1 MFDFLFKRLDD
12 LLNQWWAPPILILA
26 WLVFIP
32 PQALKSR
39 PRLYWP
45 AVVTTALVPVCFLL
59 LPWSVPVWLLPLV
72 ALVLL
77 VFGLPAAHTFRH
89 PDFFRIG
96 IIATALG
103 LVCFLLLPWY
113 LASIAI
119 MELEVPLLIF
129 GLFISGCVLAGGV
142 KFISM
147 ADKKDFADSFWL

>member
-1 MFDFLFKRLDD
+1 MSDFLFERVNE
-12 LLNQWWAPPILILA
+12 LLSQWWALPILILA

-45 AVVTTALVPVCFLL
+45 AVVTTALVPLCFLL
-59 LPWSVPVWLLPLV
+59 LPWSLLLWLLPLV
-72 ALVLL
+72 ALALL
-77 VFGLPAAHTFRH
+77 VFGLPEAHTFRH

-103 LVCFLLLPWY
+103 LVSFLLLPWY

-119 MELEVPLLIF
+119 KELEVPLLIL
-129 GLFISGCVLAGGV
+129 GLFISATLVAGGLR
-142 KFISM
+142 FIGM
-147 ADKKDFADSFWL
+147 ADKKDFTDNI

>member
-1 MFDFLFKRLDD
+1 MFDLLVKRLDE
-12 LLNQWWAPPILILA
+12 LLNQWWALPSLILA

-39 PRLYWP
+39 PQLYWP
-45 AVVTTALVPVCFLL
+45 VVVTTALTPVCFLL
-59 LPWSVPVWLLPLV
+59 LPSSFLVWLLPLG
-72 ALVLL
+72 ALGLL

-103 LVCFLLLPWY
+103 LVSFLLLPWY

-119 MELEVPLLIF
+119 REFEVPLLIF

-142 KFISM
+142 KFISI
-147 ADKKDFADSFWL
+147 ADKGDFTDPF

>member
-1 MFDFLFKRLDD
+1 LKQLDD

-59 LPWSVPVWLLPLV
+59 LPWSFLLWLLPLV
-72 ALVLL
+72 ALALL
-77 VFGLPAAHTFRH
+77 VFGLPEAHTFRH

-96 IIATALG
+96 IIATAVG
-103 LVCFLLLPWY
+103 LVSFLLLPWY

-119 MELEVPLLIF
+119 KELEVPLLIL
-129 GLFISGCVLAGGV
+129 GLFISATLVVGGLQ
-142 KFISM
+142 FIGR
-147 ADKKDFADSFWL
+147 ADKKDFSDNF

>member
-1 MFDFLFKRLDD
+1 MFESLFKRLDD
-12 LLNQWWAPPILILA
+12 LLNQWWALPSLILA

-39 PRLYWP
+39 PQLYWP
-45 AVVTTALVPVCFLL
+45 VVVMTALVPVCFLL
-59 LPWSVPVWLLPLV
+59 LPRSFLVGLLPLG
-72 ALVLL
+72 ALLLL

-119 MELEVPLLIF
+119 KELEVPLLIL

-142 KFISM
+142 KFISI
-147 ADKKDFADSFWL
+147 ADRKDFADPF